1 MRPGAAPAAEADPS
15 ARAAEAGSE
24 AEGSGALDDAVEGF
38 LTVGRVERMLSPHTT
53 EAYARDLADL
63 VRFLRARG
71 LTAPSEVDRAC
82 FQEWIYSLTE
92 AGLAARSVQRHRSA
106 ARQLFAYLVEEG
118 EVDVNPAL
126 DVSVPRGG
134 RRLPHDLSEAQVDAL
149 LAAPDRSTALGLR
162 DAAMLELLYATGL
175 RVSELVGLRW
185 VQWRPGWLVV
195 RGKGGKDRLVPYGDR
210 AEEVVLAWRALCL
223 EAGPLGAWIF
233 PTDRGAPMSRQ
244 NMWLRVRHN
253 AVLAGIVGKLS
264 PHTLRHAFAT
274 HLLRHGADL
283 RAVQTLL
290 GHADLST
297 TEIYTHVA
305 RHRLQAAHAA
315 YHPRGA

>member
-1 MRPGAAPAAEADPS
+1 VRPGAEPDPGGEGVRPS
-15 ARAAEAGSE
+15 TSE
-24 AEGSGALDDAVEGF
+24 DGALGGPLEDAVEGF
-38 LTVGRVERMLSPHTT
+38 LSVGRIERMLSPHTT

-63 VRFLRARG
+63 LRFLAAQGVRA
-71 LTAPSEVDRAC
+71 PDEVDRAG
-82 FQEWIYSLTE
+82 FQEWIYSLSE

-118 EVDVNPAL
+118 ELDVNPAL
-126 DVSVPRGG
+126 EVSVPRGG
-134 RRLPHDLSEAQVDAL
+134 LRLPHDLSEAQVDAL
-149 LAAPDRSTALGLR
+149 LAAPDRATALGLR

-185 VQWRPGWLVV
+185 AQWRPGWLVV

-210 AEEVVLAWRALCL
+210 AEEVVLAWRALC
-223 EAGPLGAWIF
+223 EQAGPLGPWIF
-233 PTDRGAPMSRQ
+233 PTDRGAPMTRQ